1 MQAADREGMSPEQET
16 CVLET
21 SLGDVTVDWA
31 WNKWVTVAASGTKP
45 ARSRVGRRKD
55 LTRLLVAAGV
65 PQDEAERAAR
75 KAWRARPSSAP
86 RSGEAEPWGSPWK
99 ERPWAT
105 LAVVLLGLAAM
116 GLCIYWL
123 KVSWVAV

>member
-1 MQAADREGMSPEQET
+1 MGAERDT
-16 CVLET
+16 CVVET

-31 WNKWVTVAASGTKP
+31 WNKWVTVSASGARP
-45 ARSRVGRRKD
+45 ARSRIGRRRD
-55 LTRLLVAAGV
+55 LAKLFVEAGV
-65 PQDEAERAAR
+65 PADEAESAAGR
-75 KAWRARPSSAP
+75 AWRARPSSGS

-105 LAVVLLGLAAM
+105 LAVVLIGLAAM
-116 GLCIYWL
+116 GACIYWL